1 MVRQEGQVSLLP
13 ASMIVRLLTHRG
25 GAYLTPAEMDVLTE
39 GWQPYRSLGV
49 YYTWAIADGGTA

>member
-1 MVRQEGQVSLLP
+1 V
-13 ASMIVRLLTHRG
+13 ILTMMLDRALMYRG

-39 GWQPYRSLGV
+39 GWAPYRSLGV